1 MSRGP
6 VVIGMLGLGTVGSGV
21 VRVLDE
27 NAALIEER
35 LGVPLKVK
43 RVAVKSKEKPRDA
56 KLEKGVL
63 TDDPDAV
70 IDDPAIHVIVEL
82 VGGVEPTRALV
93 LKAIRSGKHV
103 VTANKALLA
112 AHGKELF
119 DAARKAG
126 VTIAFEGSVGGGIPV
141 IRAIREGLVAN
152 RIRKIYG
159 IINGTSNYILTEMT
173 ERGMAFAA
181 ALKQAQSLGYAE
193 ADPTLDVGGGDAA
206 HKLAVLAACA
216 WGIAVD
222 PAKIPTEGITKLEPV
237 DVENARALGYVIKS
251 LGVATGGDGGVAL
264 RVQPTFVP
272 HGHVLATAGGAF
284 NAIYIVGDPVG
295 PLLLYGRGAGAG
307 PTASAVVGDL
317 LEVGRDLVSGG
328 VGRVP
333 LPFGEKGAKVPPLA
347 DADAFQSAFYLRFS
361 AYDRP
366 GVLAKIAGALGAHG
380 VSIASLVQ
388 KEQSSGKAVPIL
400 VLTHRCEERALRAA
414 VAEIDG
420 QSQVVAAKTVAV
432 HVEDFAEERPRT

>member
-6 VVIGMLGLGTVGSGV
+6 IVVGLLGCGTVGTGV
-21 VRVLDE
+21 LRVLE
-27 NAALIEER
+27 EHAAEVQER
-35 LGVPLKVK
+35 LGVSIVVK
-43 RVAVKSKEKPRDA
+43 RVAVKQKDKPRDV

-63 TDDPDAV
+63 TDDPDLV
-70 IDDPAIHVIVEL
+70 LDDPAIHVIVEL
-82 VGGVEPTRALV
+82 VGGLKPTREYV

-119 DAARKAG
+119 DEARKKG
-126 VTIAFEGSVGGGIPV
+126 VTIEFEGSVGGGIPV
-141 IRAIREGLVAN
+141 IRSIREGLVAN
-152 RIRKIYG
+152 RIHKIFG

-173 ERGMAFAA
+173 DGGSTFAA
-181 ALKQAQSLGYAE
+181 ALKGAQAKGYAE

-216 WGIAVD
+216 WGVPCD
-222 PAKIPTEGITKLEPV
+222 PAKIPTEGISDLEPI
-237 DVENARALGYVIKS
+237 DIENARALGYVIKS
-251 LGVATGGDGGVAL
+251 LGVAENEKAGLAL

-272 HGHVLATAGGAF
+272 QKHVLAGVAGAF
-284 NAIYIVGDPVG
+284 NAIYIEGEPVG
-295 PLLLYGRGAGAG
+295 PLLLYGRGAGSG

-333 LPFGEKGAKVPPLA
+333 LPFGPTSGKPPALS
-347 DADAFQSAFYLRFS
+347 DPDSFRSAFYLRFS

-366 GVLAKIAGALGAHG
+366 GALARIAGALGG
-380 VSIASLVQ
+380 QGISIASVVQ
-388 KEQSSGKAVPIL
+388 KERSSGKAVPIL
-400 VLTHRCEERALRAA
+400 VLTHECEERAIRAA
-414 VAEIDG
+414 VKEIDA
-420 QSQVVAAKTVAV
+420 SREHVAAKTVVV
-432 HVEDFAEERPRT
+432 HVEHFGAS

>member
-6 VVIGMLGLGTVGSGV
+6 VVIGMLGLGTVGGGV
-21 VRVLDE
+21 VRLLKE
-27 NAALIEER
+27 NADEIRDR
-35 LGVPLKVK
+35 LGVPLTIK
-43 RVAVKSKEKPRDA
+43 RVAVKSKDKPRDVSLA
-56 KLEKGVL
+56 KGVL

-70 IDDPAIHVIVEL
+70 LDDPAIHVVVEL
-82 VGGVEPTRALV
+82 VGGLEPTRAMV

-112 AHGKELF
+112 VHGEELF
-119 DAARKAG
+119 AAAREAG
-126 VTIAFEGSVGGGIPV
+126 VTIAFEASVGGGIPV
-141 IRAIREGLVAN
+141 IRSIREGLVAN
-152 RIRKIYG
+152 RISRMFG

-173 ERGMAFAA
+173 ERQSTFAS
-181 ALKQAQSLGYAE
+181 ALKDAQGKGYAE

-216 WGIAVD
+216 WGVPAD
-222 PAKIPTEGITKLEPV
+222 PKKIPTEGISHLEPV
-237 DVENARALGYVIKS
+237 DIENARALGFTIKS
-251 LGVATGGDGGVAL
+251 LGVAGVDEKGLAL

-272 HGHVLATAGGAF
+272 ETHVLAGVSGAF

-333 LPFGEKGAKVPPLA
+333 LPFGTDKRLPLA
-347 DADAFQSAFYLRFS
+347 DPDAYRSAFYLRFT

-366 GVLAKIAGALGAHG
+366 GVLAKVAGALGAQG
-380 VSIASLVQ
+380 ISIASVVQ
-388 KEQSSGKAVPIL
+388 KERQSGKAVPIL
-400 VLTHRCEERALRAA
+400 VLTHDCEERAVRAA
-414 VAEIDG
+414 VADIDK
-420 QSQVVAAKTVAV
+420 QKDVAAAKTVVV
-432 HVEDFAEERPRT
+432 HVEDFEDPPVPR